1 MRIIQG
7 KDELRSL
14 VGEELGAS
22 QWVPITQE
30 RINSFAD
37 GTDDHQWIHCD
48 PERAARESPFGTT
61 IAHGYLTLSLIPA
74 LALETFSVEGVKFV
88 LNYGLNRVRF
98 PNAVKSGALVRGVCT
113 LSECKD
119 IMGGVQA
126 TFRMNIEIQ
135 GEAKPACVAETV
147 MRFYFDEDPVQAIR
161 NRRRRGTDSTT
172 TESSS

>member
-14 VGEELGAS
+14 VGEELGTS
-22 QWVPITQE
+22 EWVPITQE
-30 RINSFAD
+30 RINAFAE

-74 LALETFSVEGVKFV
+74 LALKIFNVEGVKFV

-98 PNAVKSGALVRGVCT
+98 PNAVKAGALVRGVCT
-113 LSECKD
+113 LMECKD
-119 IMGGVQA
+119 IMGGAQI
-126 TFRMNIEIQ
+126 TCKMNIEIQ

-147 MRFYFDEDPVQAIR
+147 MRFYFDEDPVMAIR
-161 NRRRRGTDSTT
+161 NRRRRGSDSSPA
-172 TESSS
+172 ESSS